1 MEERFFI
8 SYPQQDVDSC
18 FAGILFAGWYRITD
32 MEFKLI
38 ELVPEII
45 ECKTGDM
52 GDNRWS

>member
-45 ECKTGDM
+45 EYKTGDM
-52 GDNRWS
+52 GDIRWS